1 MKRLFRKQFLAGIA
15 AAAMAVLTLAS
26 CSNGPDLGAYIP
38 GDATG
43 VMSVDLDKLW
53 DKADLSNIEQLS
65 FAKLGLQELRSE
77 DPQVAAIIDGILKD
91 PRSTG
96 LDLKG
101 DLVAYAI
108 PDRENGIRGGI
119 LITMHKRAKFEEFI
133 EKMADVESSE
143 VTFSDL
149 KGFRVAKFSNYG
161 PTFVFNNKLA
171 MMFTD
176 EMDYES
182 LLEMKHKESLGA
194 NKHFR
199 NYWKNRSEIS
209 MWLSFDK
216 VFKMAELQGADIEEI
231 MAETGMGQDYWDAVK
246 ESAMAAN
253 LTFEKGVIRVKTEVQ
268 GISNKVYDTY
278 GQEFNDDIV
287 KYLPEQTLAC
297 VTVGYNFNQ
306 MVSIL
311 QKQKDSK
318 STIDEVVFA
327 DKTVGDLIKAFGG
340 SFALSLSDIVK
351 TEQGGLMPLL
361 TLSADIKDAET
372 IRAALAEAGLEEA
385 NGIYTIPDE
394 FGLGTEIYFAIGKKA
409 AVVTNS
415 KATAQQFGEGGYK
428 KAIDAVAKKA
438 KEGNY
443 VYANL
448 DLGQYPAAVTDLIPS
463 NSGSLLLLL
472 AQCLDRTEIY
482 TTGKKS
488 ANWDIYIKDT
498 KQNSLLAMMH
508 FVDDHLVEL
517 GNLTGSMGGDDE
529 SPVYEE
535 EYYVD
540 EEGDWEYDD

>member
-38 GDATG
+38 SDATG

-53 DKADLSNIEQLS
+53 DKADLNNIEQLS

-108 PDRENGIRGGI
+108 PDRENGIRGGF
-119 LITMHKRAKFEEFI
+119 LITMHKRAKFEEFL

-149 KGFRVAKFSNYG
+149 KGFRVAKFSNFG

-216 VFKMAELQGADIEEI
+216 VFKMAELQGADIEEM

-246 ESAMAAN
+246 ESAMTVN
-253 LTFEKGVIRVKTEVQ
+253 LTFEKGVIRAKTEVQ

-278 GQEFNDDIV
+278 RQEFNDDIV

-297 VTVGYNFNQ
+297 ATVGYNIKQ

-361 TLSADIKDAET
+361 TLSADLEDAET

-394 FGLGTEIYFAIGKKA
+394 FGLNTEIYIAVGKKA

-448 DLGQYPAAVTDLIPS
+448 DLGQYPAAVTELIPS
-463 NSGSLLLLL
+463 NISSLL
-472 AQCLDRTEIY
+472 AQYLDRTEIY

-488 ANWDIYIKDT
+488 GNWDIYIKDT
-498 KQNSLLAMMH
+498 KQNSLLATLH
-508 FVDDHLVEL
+508 FIDDHLVEL

-529 SPVYEE
+529 CPVYEE

>member
-108 PDRENGIRGGI
+108 PDRENGIRGGF
-119 LITMHKRAKFEEFI
+119 LITMHKRAKFEEFL

-149 KGFRVAKFSNYG
+149 NSFRVAKFSNYG
-161 PTFVFNNKLA
+161 PTVVFNNKLA

-216 VFKMAELQGADIEEI
+216 VFKMAELQGADIEEM

-253 LTFEKGVIRVKTEVQ
+253 LTFEKGVIRVKSEVQ
-268 GISNKVYDTY
+268 GVSNRFFDTY
-278 GQEFNDDIV
+278 AQKFNDDIV

-297 VTVGYNFNQ
+297 VTVGYIFNQ

-327 DKTVGDLIKAFGG
+327 DKTVGDVIKAFGG

-394 FGLGTEIYFAIGKKA
+394 FGLGTEIYIAIGKKA

-428 KAIDAVAKKA
+428 KAINAVAKKA

-448 DLGQYPAAVTDLIPS
+448 DLGQYPAAVTELIPS

-529 SPVYEE
+529 CPVYEE

>member
-38 GDATG
+38 RDATG

-108 PDRENGIRGGI
+108 PDRENGIRGGF
-119 LITMHKRAKFEEFI
+119 LITMHKRAKFEEFL

-161 PTFVFNNKLA
+161 PTVVFNNKLA

-176 EMDYES
+176 EMDYEP

-231 MAETGMGQDYWDAVK
+231 MAETGMDKEYWDAIK

-268 GISNKVYDTY
+268 GVSNRFFDTY
-278 GQEFNDDIV
+278 AQKFNDDIV

-529 SPVYEE
+529 CPVYEE